1 MNCKNTWDEFE
12 MKYMSDYHDHY
23 LHMFIGIC
31 LKYYGLDALH
41 YFSSPAL
48 SWYATKKVTGRKLEK
63 ISDIDKYWFIE
74 KGLRGGISYI
84 AKKYGKANSKY
95 MNDYD
100 PEKQSTFIS

>member
-1 MNCKNTWDEFE
+1 MPARKYFYSSTKDGKIDDDGKISDGRISVKDYLNCKNTWDEFE

-63 ISDIDKYWFIE
+63 ISDIDKY
-74 KGLRGGISYI
+74 
-84 AKKYGKANSKY
+84 
-95 MNDYD
+95 
-100 PEKQSTFIS
+100 